1 MIKDKV
7 DYYISLISKMN
18 DLNNQKIT
26 SITRNKLRLF
36 LNTLDNKYITRK
48 NVNAEIILSIN
59 NINVVTIKEKNK
71 LIIINYNLLWDYI
84 MNLHK
89 KLEW

>member
-89 KLEW
+89 KLE